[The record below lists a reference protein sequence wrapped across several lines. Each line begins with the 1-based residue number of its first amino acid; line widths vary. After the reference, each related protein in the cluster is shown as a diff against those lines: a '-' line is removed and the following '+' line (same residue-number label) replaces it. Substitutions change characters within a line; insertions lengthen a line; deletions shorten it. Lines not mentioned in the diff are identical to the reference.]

1 MNIAFGFDIFY
12 PETNGV
18 ITTTI
23 NLARNLIEN
32 GHKVWFFVPKDKG
45 FTAKKIENG
54 IRIVHVKSISSWIYK
69 GIKLLPIYG
78 SYLMPYL
85 KKYKIDVVHNTSPWL
100 MGMALNH
107 AARKLGIPTL
117 ATHHTLIDNPIYI
130 RYALKS
136 MKLAYAAQD
145 AIWTVVFNPFFRLT
159 WMVTAPNES
168 TCQQLRYR
176 QPDLEVRYV
185 SNGIDISRFDESK
198 PELPLPAA
206 VKPEWLGKKTLLYVG
221 RLGYE
226 KAVDVTMRAFAICHE
241 KNPDSHL
248 IIIGQGPAYAGLIR
262 LQKDLGLED
271 SVHITGMIPNEEII
285 GSRILKKAA
294 AFVTAS
300 LSENQAITVIEAIC
314 SGCPVICPDVFNMKE
329 IVKED
334 AGWYFEGQNPDS
346 LAKTLVHV
354 FDNPEERDEKGA
366 NAVKYIDLYDGKKIA
381 KQFESIYH
389 ELLEMKKNG
398 FYVYEGERK
407 AYKFEKEL
415 KDYYDRRRD

>member
-300 LSENQAITVIEAIC
+300 LSENQAMTVIEALC
-314 SGCPVICPDVFNMKE
+314 SGSPIIAADVYNMHALFDE
-329 IVKED
+329 TE
-334 AGWYFEGQNPDS
+334 GWFFEGNNEIS
-346 LAKTLVHV
+346 LAEKMDYVINHP
-354 FDNPEERDEKGA
+354 DERDMKAEAAK
-366 NAVKYIDLYDGKKIA
+366 KSIERFDGKKVT
-381 KQFESIYH
+381 KQFEAIYQ
-389 ELLEMKKNG
+389 ELLEWKK
-398 FYVYEGERK
+398 ERYSVPRPK
-407 AYKFEKEL
+407 KEIQP
-415 KDYYDRRRD
+415 

>member
-45 FTAKKIENG
+45 FTEDRIENG
-54 IRIVHVKSISSWIYK
+54 INIVHVKAISSWIYK

-78 SYLMPYL
+78 NYLMPYL
-85 KKYKIDVVHNTSPWL
+85 KKYRIDVVHNTSPWL

-107 AARKLGIPTL
+107 AARKLGIPSL

-168 TCQQLRYR
+168 TCKQLRFR

-185 SNGIDISRFDESK
+185 SNGIDISRFSDSF
-198 PELPLPAA
+198 PQRPIPAA
-206 VKPEWLGKKTLLYVG
+206 INPSWLGKRSLLYVG

-241 KNPDSHL
+241 KNPDAHL
-248 IIIGQGPAYAGLIR
+248 IIIGQGPAEAALIKLR
-262 LQKDLGLED
+262 EELGLED
-271 SVHITGMIPNEEII
+271 SIHITGMIPNDDII
-285 GSRILKKAA
+285 GSRILSKVS

-300 LSENQAITVIEAIC
+300 LSENQAMTVIEALC
-314 SGCPVICPDVFNMKE
+314 SGAPVIAANVYNMHALFDE
-329 IVKED
+329 TE
-334 AGWYFEGQNPDS
+334 GWFFEGNNEVSLAECMDHVLNNPD
-346 LAKTLVHV
+346 
-354 FDNPEERDEKGA
+354 ERDEKA
-366 NAVKYIDLYDGKKIA
+366 AAAKKSIERFDGKRVA
-381 KQFESIYH
+381 KEFEGIYQ
-389 ELLEMKKNG
+389 ELLEWKKAG
-398 FYVYEGERK
+398 YSVPRAK
-407 AYKFEKEL
+407 QM
-415 KDYYDRRRD
+415 

>member
-1 MNIAFGFDIFY
+1 MRIAFGFDIFY
-12 PETNGV
+12 PESNGV

-23 NLARNLIEN
+23 NLANNLIDM
-32 GHKVWFFVPKDKG
+32 GHEVYFFVPADSGFKETVIEKG
-45 FTAKKIENG
+45 IHI
-54 IRIVHVKSISSWIYK
+54 IRVKALPSFIYK
-69 GIKLLPIYG
+69 GIKLLPVQ
-78 SYLMPYL
+78 SWYLRKYFM
-85 KKYKIDVVHNTSPWL
+85 KYKFDVIHDTSPWL
-100 MGMALNH
+100 ICQAMNH
-107 AARKLGIPTL
+107 AARKMHIPVL

-130 RYALKS
+130 KYALKS
-136 MKLAYAAQD
+136 KTLAEAAQKP
-145 AIWTVVFNPFFRLT
+145 IWSIVFSPFFRLV
-159 WMVTAPNES
+159 WMVTAPNKE
-168 TCQQLRYR
+168 TCRTVSQHV
-176 QPDLEVRYV
+176 PGIEVRYV
-185 SNGIDISRFDESK
+185 SNGIDIDQFKNNDSQYEPVRQIPDFWINRNTF
-198 PELPLPAA
+198 LFI
-206 VKPEWLGKKTLLYVG
+206 G

-226 KAVDVTMRAFAICHE
+226 KAIDITLEGFAKAIQQRPQMR
-241 KNPDSHL
+241 L
-248 IIIGQGPAYAGLIR
+248 IVIGDGPAHKELIS
-262 LQKDLGLED
+262 LAQKLEIAD
-271 SVHITGMIPNEEII
+271 KVLFTGKIDNHILMRSG
-285 GSRILKKAA
+285 ILKKVNS
-294 AFVTAS
+294 FVTSS

-334 AGWYFEGQNPDS
+334 AGWYFEGQDPDS

>member
-1 MNIAFGFDIFY
+1 MHIAFGFDIFY

-23 NLARNLIEN
+23 NLANNLIDM
-32 GHKVWFFVPKDKG
+32 GHQVWFFVPREKAFKADV
-45 FTAKKIENG
+45 IEKG
-54 IRIVHVKSISSWIYK
+54 IRIVHVKAIPAWIYK

-85 KKYKIDVVHNTSPWL
+85 IKYRIDIVHNTSPWL

-107 AARKLGIPTL
+107 AARRLHIPTL

-130 RYALKS
+130 KYALKS
-136 MKLAYAAQD
+136 TKLANAAQD

-185 SNGIDISRFDESK
+185 SNGIDISRFDEAK
-198 PELPLPAA
+198 PELPLPRAI
-206 VKPEWLGKKTLLYVG
+206 KPEWLGQKTLLYVG

-226 KAVDVTMRAFAICHE
+226 KAVDVTMKAFAICHE

-262 LQKDLGLED
+262 LQKDLDVED
-271 SVHITGMIPNEEII
+271 SVHITGMIPNDEII
-285 GSRILKKAA
+285 
-294 AFVTAS
+294 
-300 LSENQAITVIEAIC
+300 
-314 SGCPVICPDVFNMKE
+314 
-329 IVKED
+329 
-334 AGWYFEGQNPDS
+334 
-346 LAKTLVHV
+346 
-354 FDNPEERDEKGA
+354 
-366 NAVKYIDLYDGKKIA
+366 
-381 KQFESIYH
+381 
-389 ELLEMKKNG
+389 
-398 FYVYEGERK
+398 
-407 AYKFEKEL
+407 
-415 KDYYDRRRD
+415 